1 MTSRFRYTFFLLFGA
16 VGDKMILVGASIDTA
31 RHTLKFRFQLVLV
44 RANSDTKLGAF
55 VISVCGNAVVIAF
68 KIAVALFGSVR

>member
-1 MTSRFRYTFFLLFGA
+1 
-16 VGDKMILVGASIDTA
+16 MIWVGASIDTA

-55 VISVCGNAVVIAF
+55 VISVCGNVVVIACN
-68 KIAVALFGSVR
+68 IAVALFGSVR